1 MGVTHM
7 KKSGWSF
14 VATLFLSVPLLC
26 SCGGGDAKENH
37 GSGTLEDPY
46 DLLGA
51 IEYAKNNPY
60 SATAPSVY
68 VKAFVCES
76 PSFDRSSPNDFERY
90 PHWLRLAQDET
101 RVRWSGDWS
110 ASALETYEKNAA
122 RLPDDKANSWV
133 GFSFV
138 VSGHPRTALTS
149 YVIDEGEVISF
160 GRKKET
166 DQYDVDTSTDDY
178 YFEINRGRS
187 FHVNDAGTFQGQD
200 VTWQSD
206 ESKRLSTSL
215 TMRGA
220 NIDVAAWLASDGVT
234 LKVDYQKY
242 EAGGLVPYHAELTR
256 QNASPLVTGSWSGT
270 AYSVEEE
277 ESATPKEDPLT
288 LSFAADVRV
297 KENVA
302 LDVSG
307 LPLVY
312 GENFLVFPAP
322 VRKIRFRLEATWDES
337 SLALVAVP
345 NPSLNLYGDKFYYF
359 FDPEYCTVP
368 PVYADFDK
376 GYAEVRFDEPV
387 TFLPYACMQHFNAT
401 TLREA
406 TEGNWREVQYLTEIN
421 SHVVNPN
428 YIGFEFSA

>member
-1 MGVTHM
+1 M
-7 KKSGWSF
+7 KRFGWNS
-14 VATLFLSVPLLC
+14 VATLFLSIPLLC
-26 SCGGGDAKENH
+26 SCGGGKSEENH

-46 DLLGA
+46 DILGV
-51 IEYAKNNPY
+51 IEYTKNTPY
-60 SATAPSVY
+60 SSSSPLVY
-68 VKAFVCES
+68 VKGIVCES
-76 PSFDRSSPNDFERY
+76 PSFDRSSPNAFERY
-90 PHWLRLAQDET
+90 PHWLSLAQDET
-101 RVRWSGDWS
+101 EVRWSGDWS
-110 ASALETYEKNAA
+110 ASALETYDKNAA
-122 RLPDDKANSWV
+122 RLPGDKANSWV

-138 VSGHPRTALTS
+138 VSGRPRASFAS
-149 YVIDEGEVISF
+149 YVIEEGEVISF

-166 DQYDVDTSTDDY
+166 DQYDVDTPTDDY
-178 YFEINRGRS
+178 YFETDHGRS

-206 ESKRLSTSL
+206 ENKRLSTSL

-220 NIDVAAWLASDGVT
+220 NINVTASLATDGLT

-242 EAGGLVPYHAELTR
+242 ETDGLVPYHAELTR

-270 AYSVEEE
+270 AYSVEEG
-277 ESATPKEDPLT
+277 ESATPREDALT

-297 KENVA
+297 KEDVR

-312 GENFLVFPAP
+312 GENFLAFPAP
-322 VRKIRFRLEATWDES
+322 VRKVRFRFEATWDAR
-337 SLALVAVP
+337 SLALVTIP

-359 FDPEYCTVP
+359 FDPEYCTVS

-387 TFLPYACMQHFNAT
+387 TFLPYACFEDFNAA

-421 SHVVNPN
+421 NHVVDPN